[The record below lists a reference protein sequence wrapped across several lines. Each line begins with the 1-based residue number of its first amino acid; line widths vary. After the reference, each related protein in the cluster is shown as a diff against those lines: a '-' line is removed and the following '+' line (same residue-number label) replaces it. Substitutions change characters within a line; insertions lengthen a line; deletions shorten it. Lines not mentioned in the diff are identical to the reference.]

1 MEHKRLAWV
10 AIGRRKFRKTNVQL
24 KRDAV
29 SSTSTFG
36 LKRLDSTG
44 AELLVLIIFLLQ
56 NSRDCLQT
64 FNFLQFSPFYFL
76 YQEIQRFTLLQFGK
90 LICSI
95 KSWTFS
101 PYQHTSVLYLVANKY
116 FSLKESSSKL
126 PISYWAWERARVIRI
141 TSWFVGPEASLKLT
155 SVQDKGPGVFWIN
168 RGQSSPNENNWGT
181 MLMELVKKKIVRG
194 NDERNLYSSWKCY
207 CFCRI
212 FSIIH
217 HYRDV
222 HYYCAGIFF

>member
-155 SVQDKGPGVFWIN
+155 SVQDKGPRVLWII
-168 RGQSSPNENNWGT
+168 SLAKFTKWE
-181 MLMELVKKKIVRG
+181 
-194 NDERNLYSSWKCY
+194 
-207 CFCRI
+207 
-212 FSIIH
+212 
-217 HYRDV
+217 
-222 HYYCAGIFF
+222 